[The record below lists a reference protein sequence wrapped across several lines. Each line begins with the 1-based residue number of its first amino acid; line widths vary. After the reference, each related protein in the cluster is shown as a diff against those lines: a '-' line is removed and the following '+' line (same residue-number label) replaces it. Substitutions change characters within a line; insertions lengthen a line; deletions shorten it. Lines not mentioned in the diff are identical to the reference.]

1 MNDGQHIQVAGK
13 LRSRWFDNF
22 DIEAALQFGDDVLI
36 LLLRLAGHHWGGGR
50 LQWQAGYETKLGLG
64 KLLSLVDSLGDIIF
78 DRTLFV
84 PIEERDRVFRITL
97 ADNQAQEY
105 AVAIRQVLAVNT
117 GRYSVFLF
125 RGIWL
130 RIDDIEDDFP
140 IRSPLELT
148 QKLLDAIP
156 EVLDMHPDLR
166 RNPFN
171 GFSLV
176 EIESNGLFHFSE
188 QRLSALGKRE

>member
-1 MNDGQHIQVAGK
+1 MNI
-13 LRSRWFDNF
+13 N
-22 DIEAALQFGDDVLI
+22 
-36 LLLRLAGHHWGGGR
+36 
-50 LQWQAGYETKLGLG
+50 
-64 KLLSLVDSLGDIIF
+64 
-78 DRTLFV
+78 
-84 PIEERDRVFRITL
+84 
-97 ADNQAQEY
+97 
-105 AVAIRQVLAVNT
+105 
-117 GRYSVFLF
+117 RYSVFLF